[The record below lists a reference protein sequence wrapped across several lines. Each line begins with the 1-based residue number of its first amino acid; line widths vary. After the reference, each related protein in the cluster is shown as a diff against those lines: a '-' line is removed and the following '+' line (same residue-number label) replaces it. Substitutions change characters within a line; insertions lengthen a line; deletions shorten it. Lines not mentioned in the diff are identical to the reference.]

1 MFSFAHINIQFLTT
15 DYYPG
20 CEILTYEYHCIVNE
34 VFQVLFWSIDDIC
47 FFLKKESLFPS
58 LLKEETTFGI
68 FIEFVSEGSLV
79 YVFEKRQL
87 DESTTSAYTRHI
99 LRGGLSASS

>member
-1 MFSFAHINIQFLTT
+1 M
-15 DYYPG
+15 
-20 CEILTYEYHCIVNE
+20 NE

-79 YVFEKRQL
+79 YVFEKR
-87 DESTTSAYTRHI
+87 
-99 LRGGLSASS
+99 